1 MVNKKTG
8 LLVETVEGAETI
20 KSGQGGWRL
29 LSRWMQTTDLARAHE
44 MKSRNIVEQSKLLLG
59 SLQQAAYV
67 GVVFFGAQLAAQG
80 ELTMGAL
87 IACSMLSGRILTPVM
102 AVPNLLIQWGQS
114 RAALQGLDQLWSLQ
128 DDHNGKQPIVLES
141 IRGDFALEQVAVSY
155 NQNLALQ
162 VPSLVVKGGEKIAIL
177 GPVGAGKTTLLRLLS
192 GMYKPQEGRVL
203 LDDIDLSQISKPVL
217 ADQMGFVQQDGRL
230 FSGTLRENLTF
241 GMLDPDDSALLD
253 AARSTGLLQTVIT
266 PHPNGLR
273 QEISEGGTGLSGG
286 QRQLVNLT
294 RAFLRRPK
302 VWLLDEPTASMDR
315 ALEQRIVQA
324 FKAMLDEQDTLFLVT
339 HKHEMLPLVDRIIV
353 VANKKI
359 VADGPRDAV
368 LERLKNQSVQPQ
380 ANSEKS
386 NIALDRKRAGG
397 ANE

>member
-1 MVNKKTG
+1 VNKKTG
-8 LLVETVEGAETI
+8 LLVEAVEGAETI

-29 LSRWMQTTDLARAHE
+29 LSRWMQTTDLARDHE
-44 MKSRNIVEQSKLLLG
+44 MKSRNIMEQSKLLLA

-67 GVVFFGAQLAAQG
+67 GVVFFGAQLATQG

-102 AVPNLLIQWGQS
+102 AVPNLLIQWGQCK
-114 RAALQGLDQLWSLQ
+114 AALQGLDRLWSLQ
-128 DDHNGKQPIVLES
+128 DDHSGQQPIAMES
-141 IRGDFALEQVAVSY
+141 LRGNFALEQVTVSY
-155 NQNLALQ
+155 GENLALQ
-162 VPSLVVKGGEKIAIL
+162 VPSLSVKGGEKVAIL

-217 ADQMGFVQQDGRL
+217 ADNVGFVQQDGRL
-230 FSGTLRENLTF
+230 FSGTLRENLTL
-241 GMLDPDDSALLD
+241 GMLDPGDTALLE
-253 AARSTGLLQTVIT
+253 AARSTGLMQTVIT
-266 PHPNGLR
+266 PHPNGLM
-273 QEISEGGTGLSGG
+273 QAISEGGTGLSGG

-294 RAFLRRPK
+294 RAFLRQPK
-302 VWLLDEPTASMDR
+302 IWLLDEPTASMDR

-324 FKAMLDEQDTLFLVT
+324 FTERLRDEDTLFLVT

-359 VADGPRDAV
+359 VADGPRDTI
-368 LERLKNQSVQPQ
+368 LERLRSQSAQSQ
-380 ANSEKS
+380 TKS
-386 NIALDRKRAGG
+386 QNPSAVLNPKEAGG
-397 ANE
+397 AHE